1 MKLRYLIDENLS
13 TRLKGAIQRIEPL
26 VDVLRVGD
34 QGAPPLG
41 TLDPDV
47 LIYLTATR
55 RLLVTDNRKSM
66 PKHLVDHA
74 AAEFQHWGIFVV
86 SKDAPIGALADEL
99 YLYWEVSEAEE
110 WIDRTEWLKL

>member
-13 TRLKGAIQRIEPL
+13 PRLRGALQRIEPS
-26 VDVLRVGD
+26 VDALRIGD

-47 LIYLTATR
+47 LVYLTATQ

-66 PKHLVDHA
+66 PQHLIDHA
-74 AAEFQHWGIFVV
+74 AAGFRHWGIFVI

-99 YLYWEVSEAEE
+99 YLYWEASEAEE
-110 WIDRTEWLKL
+110 WIDRTEWLLL

>member
-13 TRLKGAIQRIEPL
+13 PRLKSAIQRLEPF

-34 QGAPPLG
+34 QGAPSFG

-47 LIYLTATR
+47 LVYLTATQ

-66 PKHLVDHA
+66 PKHLADHA
-74 AAEFQHWGIFVV
+74 VAGFQH
-86 SKDAPIGALADEL
+86 
-99 YLYWEVSEAEE
+99 SEAEE
-110 WIDRTEWLKL
+110 WIDRTEWLRF

>member
-13 TRLKGAIQRIEPL
+13 PRLKSAIRRLEPF

-47 LIYLTATR
+47 LVYLTVTH

-66 PKHLVDHA
+66 PKHLADHA
-74 AAEFQHWGIFVV
+74 AAGFQHWGIFVV
-86 SKDAPIGALADEL
+86 RKDAPIGALADEL
-99 YLYWEVSEAEE
+99 YLYWEASEAEE
-110 WIDRTEWLKL
+110 WTDRMEWLRL